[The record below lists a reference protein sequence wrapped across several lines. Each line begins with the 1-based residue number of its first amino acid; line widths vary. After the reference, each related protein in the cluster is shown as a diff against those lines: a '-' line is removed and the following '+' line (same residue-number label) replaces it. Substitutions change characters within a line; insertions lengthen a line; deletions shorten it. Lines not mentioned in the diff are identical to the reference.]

1 MNATLVGRDA
11 ERARLSRGLDAL
23 CEGRGSLSVLCG
35 EPGIGK
41 TALADAIAAEAARRG
56 IHVARGAAWDGGDA
70 PAYWPWIE
78 VLRGM
83 QVHAGALEP
92 RLRQDLGPLLGEE
105 GSDLSPGD
113 PELACFR
120 RFDALRA
127 LLSERARGERW
138 LLVLEDLHAADRA
151 SLLSL
156 HYVARSLRAL
166 PVALVATHRDAEA
179 RLDAELGALL
189 AKIAREGSVL
199 ELARL
204 GRGEVA
210 ALIADLGP
218 TDGHVVDE
226 VFEASG
232 GNPLFV
238 HESVRLLRTGARLR
252 PSDGAVALLRDRLA
266 RLPAEDRALLELAA
280 LLGREIETAAL
291 AHAAGASADSVRA
304 RLHLAARTGVVEVVD
319 PERVRFAHALF
330 RQALEEEIEPSRRA
344 ELHARIAES
353 LAERQHAGA
362 DVGDEAIARHF
373 AAAIP
378 LVSPERALAVVL
390 RAAEALCA
398 SLAFDRASV
407 LYTRALEILGR
418 APPEPA
424 RVIDVELK
432 LAEALARAGRYDR
445 ARELCARTAA
455 RARRH
460 GDAERL
466 AQAALLYGS
475 EIRIAIV
482 DPVLVALLEEAEH
495 ALGEAAPSLRARLM
509 ARRAAALQ
517 PADDPHVPMGIARAA
532 LALASDE
539 RDPGTRLAVVTSA
552 GAALTNFG
560 PPRER
565 LPLSRE
571 LVALATRRNDLVLA
585 QRGYGRLLIDALEL
599 GEIEEARAATE
610 AFTRLGQALGHA
622 RWRWR
627 SLLLRSTWALL
638 EGRWPDAE
646 RAQAEAA
653 AEAARAEDPPAA
665 LTLAMHRAMALIA
678 REPAGA
684 EQIAPVI
691 AELGGAFGHA
701 DLVCG
706 GLSAALYARMGHGDA
721 ARRALDGTSWPRRL
735 RAFDAW
741 GCAVLASALID
752 LDHPALAGEAK
763 VLLERAEPELL
774 DRAAAVTSN
783 PFGLTYDGP
792 GAYFVG
798 GLLGLAGEL
807 DRAAAML
814 EDAVDAAERMG
825 ARPMAARAS
834 YLLARALV
842 ARNAGGDRT
851 RALTLARRAR
861 AEASALGL
869 AALGARVEALLADRS
884 LATARVEDA
893 ASAPLAGGAVELTRA
908 GEVWTLARGS
918 DRILLKH
925 SRAVEILARVLAC
938 PGRPLHVLELAG
950 EGEPIDLGDAG
961 PALDAAAKQQYKRR
975 IDELRAEVAQA
986 EAFADPARCDRAR
999 AELEFLEHE
1008 LSAAVGLGGRDRRTA
1023 AATERARV
1031 NVQKR
1036 IRGVVRKV
1044 AEASPA
1050 VASHLE
1056 ASIRTGTFVV
1066 FNPDHGWAEDG

>member
-1 MNATLVGRDA
+1 MVNATLMGRDA
-11 ERARLSRGLDAL
+11 ERDRLFRGLDAL
-23 CEGRGSLSVLCG
+23 GEGRGSLSVLCG

-41 TALADAIAAEAARRG
+41 TALADAVSAEASRRG

-83 QVHAGALEP
+83 QVRAEALEP
-92 RLRQDLGPLLGEE
+92 RLRRDLGPLLGEE
-105 GSDLSPGD
+105 GSDLSPGHPD
-113 PELACFR
+113 LAHFR

-127 LLSERARGERW
+127 VLSERARGERW

-151 SLLSL
+151 SLLAL

-166 PVALVATHRDAEA
+166 PVAIVATHRDAEA

-189 AKIAREGSVL
+189 AKIAREGNVL

-204 GRGEVA
+204 ARSEVA
-210 ALIADLGP
+210 ALVGDLDP
-218 TDGHVVDE
+218 VDEHVVDE

-238 HESVRLLRTGARLR
+238 HESVRLLRAGARLR
-252 PSDGAVALLRDRLA
+252 PSDGTVALLRDRLA
-266 RLPAEDRALLELAA
+266 RLPVEDRALLELAA
-280 LLGREIETAAL
+280 LLGREVETAAL
-291 AHAAGASADSVRA
+291 AHATGASVDSVHA
-304 RLHLAARTGVVEVVD
+304 RLLLATRAGIVEVID

-330 RQALEEEIEPSRRA
+330 RQALEEDIEPSRRA
-344 ELHARIAES
+344 ELHARVAES
-353 LAERQHAGA
+353 LAERQQAGA

-378 LVSPERALAVVL
+378 FVSPERAIAVVL

-398 SLAFDRASV
+398 GLAFDRASV

-418 APPEPA
+418 VPHEPA
-424 RVIDVELK
+424 RAIDIELK
-432 LAEALARAGRYDR
+432 LAEALARSGRYDR
-445 ARELCARTAA
+445 ARELCTRTAA
-455 RARRH
+455 RARLH
-460 GDAERL
+460 GHAEQL

-482 DPVLVALLEEAEH
+482 DPVLVSLLEEAEH
-495 ALGEAAPSLRARLM
+495 ALGEGAPSLRARLM
-509 ARRAAALQ
+509 GRRAAALQ
-517 PADDPHVPMGIARAA
+517 PADDPRVPMEIARAA

-539 RDPGTRLAVVTSA
+539 RDPETRLAVVTSA
-552 GAALTNFG
+552 GAALVDFG

-571 LVALATRRNDLVLA
+571 LIALATRHNDLVLA

-599 GEIEEARAATE
+599 GEIEQARSATE
-610 AFTRLGQALGHA
+610 AFTRLGEALGHA

-638 EGRWPDAE
+638 EGRWSDAE
-646 RAQAEAA
+646 QAQAEAA
-653 AEAARAEDPPAA
+653 AEIARAEDPPAA
-665 LTLAMHRAMALIA
+665 LTLAVHRAAALLA
-678 REPAGA
+678 REPASVDPIARAVA
-684 EQIAPVI
+684 EVGSS
-691 AELGGAFGHA
+691 LDGA
-701 DLVCG
+701 DLVCAA
-706 GLSAALYARMGHGDA
+706 LSAALHARLGHADA
-721 ARRALDGTSWPRRL
+721 ARRALDGTSWQRRL
-735 RAFDAW
+735 RSFDAW
-741 GCAVLASALID
+741 GYALLSSSFID
-752 LDHPALAGEAK
+752 IGDPALAEPARA
-763 VLLERAEPELL
+763 LLERAEPELL
-774 DRAAAVTSN
+774 DRAAGVTSSL
-783 PFGLTYDGP
+783 FGLTYDGP
-792 GAYFVG
+792 GVYFVG
-798 GLLGLAGEL
+798 GLLGFVGEL

-814 EDAVDAAERMG
+814 EDAVDTAERVG
-825 ARPMAARAS
+825 ARPAAARARH
-834 YLLARALV
+834 LLARTLV

-861 AEASALGL
+861 AEASALGF
-869 AALGARVEALLADRS
+869 AALGARIEALLADPS
-884 LATARVEDA
+884 LATVRVDDA
-893 ASAPLAGGAVELTRA
+893 ASVSQAGGAVGLTRA
-908 GEVWTLARGS
+908 GDVWTLTLGP
-918 DRILLKH
+918 DRVLLRH
-925 SRAVEILARVLAC
+925 SRAVDILARVVAS
-938 PGRPLHVLELAG
+938 PGRPVHVLELAG
-950 EGEPIDLGDAG
+950 EGEPIDIGDAG

-975 IDELRAEVAQA
+975 IDELRAEVEQA
-986 EAFADPARCDRAR
+986 EAFADPARCGRAR

-1008 LSAAVGLGGRDRRTA
+1008 LSSAVGLGGRDRRTA
-1023 AATERARV
+1023 AAAERARI

-1044 AEASPA
+1044 AETSSA

-1066 FNPDHGWAEDG
+1066 YDA